1 MQNIFLFE
9 FTCTFITPYCA
20 SHSTYS
26 IYEWKDMPEG
36 IQQMV
41 YKFVFIYSQGH
52 DQAS

>member
-1 MQNIFLFE
+1 MFQIVKKKN
-9 FTCTFITPYCA
+9 TFITPYWA
-20 SHSTYS
+20 PHSTYS

-52 DQAS
+52 GQAS